1 MNHKKRVA
9 MTIQRQR
16 ADRIPRGELCI
27 DDGLVGA
34 FLGVPHVRHRE
45 RLEFAARLDLD
56 LICLSPDYG
65 AGAPPDRLPTPDSL
79 CWPDLKQW
87 SVDTDLFVF
96 VMLDGGFSRG
106 MKLLGLKDFMT
117 AVIRRSPAI
126 QNILQAV
133 DALNTELME
142 RAAAQGAH
150 GVVIADDIA
159 FTAGPMIAPDVLRR
173 VFFPS
178 LARQVE
184 YAHNL
189 GLSVIFHSD
198 GNLNS
203 VLSDLAATGVDGLQ
217 CLEKAAGMD
226 LARIQ
231 KQYGDWLC
239 FWGNLDPSL
248 LTAPLDPQE
257 IDQQVS
263 AVMNVANRGG
273 IIFGTSSG
281 LFKGMRPE
289 NLSCLHQLLSGYQK
303 ATGLEGICKVP

>member
-9 MTIQRQR
+9 LTIQRQR

-27 DDGLVGA
+27 DDGVVGA
-34 FLGVPHVRHRE
+34 FLDAPHVTHRE
-45 RLEFAARLDLD
+45 RLEFASRLDLD

-65 AGAPPDRLPTPDSL
+65 AGAPPDRLPTPDSF
-79 CWPDLKQW
+79 CWPDLNRW

-96 VMLDGGFSRG
+96 VLLDGGFSWG

-117 AVIRRSPAI
+117 AVMRRSPEI
-126 QNILQAV
+126 QAILQAV
-133 DALNTELME
+133 DALNTALME

-159 FTAGPMIAPDVLRR
+159 FTAGPMVAPDVLRR

-184 YAHNL
+184 YAHTL

-217 CLEKAAGMD
+217 CLEKAASMD
-226 LARIQ
+226 LACVQ

-263 AVMNVANRGG
+263 AVMHVANRGG

-289 NLSCLHQLLSGYQK
+289 NLSYLHQLLSHHQK
-303 ATGLEGICKVP
+303 ATGPEGICNVP